1 LYKISLNCIL
11 KLDWLST
18 FDGNPFHNAWKLH
31 PSWPGYIS
39 PSSCVWCL
47 TCVGIQFWHDTD
59 ICGYIIFFSLLFQV
73 IFNVDMSVSMPYSV
87 PISMFVIHSRDG
99 EWSCNEPSMETAGWV
114 LICVLCHIRK
124 KSNPSLLATN
134 DDVCNVQLV
143 KVQVHSL
150 RMVPLDWLNF

>member
-1 LYKISLNCIL
+1 LKVASFLARVYFTIKLCLVSNMCWYPIL
-11 KLDWLST
+11 TWHRHMWL
-18 FDGNPFHNAWKLH
+18 HH
-31 PSWPGYIS
+31 
-39 PSSCVWCL
+39 
-47 TCVGIQFWHDTD
+47 
-59 ICGYIIFFSLLFQV
+59 FFSLLFQV

-143 KVQVHSL
+143 KVQVQVHSL